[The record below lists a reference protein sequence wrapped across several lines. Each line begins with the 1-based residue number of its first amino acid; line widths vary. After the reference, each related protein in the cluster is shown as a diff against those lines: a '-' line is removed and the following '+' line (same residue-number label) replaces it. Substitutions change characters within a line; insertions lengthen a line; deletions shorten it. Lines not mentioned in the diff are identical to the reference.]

1 MLKFILRRCLE
12 AIPTLFILITIS
24 FFMMRLAPGSP
35 FTGERTLPPE
45 VMANIEAKYHLND
58 PIMTQY
64 FSYLKQLAH
73 GDFGPSFKYKD
84 YSVNDLVASSF
95 PVSAKLGAAA
105 FFLAVI
111 LGVSAGVIA
120 ALKQNTKWDYTVMG
134 LAMTGV
140 VIPSFVVAPLL
151 VMIFAIILH
160 WLPGGGWNGGALKFM
175 ILPMVALSLAYI
187 ASIARITRGS
197 MIEVLHSNFI
207 RTARA
212 KGLPMR
218 RIILRHALKPALL
231 PVLSY
236 MGPAF
241 VGIITGSMVIETIYG
256 LPGIGQLFVNGALN
270 RDYSLVLSLTI
281 LVGALTILFNAIVDV
296 RCAICGY
303 RPENPLL
310 ILELAMML
318 SKKNSETL
326 ENFSEKLE
334 VEGRSLWQDARRRF
348 MHNRAAVASLI
359 VLVLI
364 ALFVILAPMLSQFA
378 YDDTDWA
385 MMSSAPDMESG
396 HYFGTDSSGRDLLV
410 RVAIGGRISLMVG
423 VAAALVAVVVGTLYG
438 SLSGYLGGKVDSV
451 MMRLLEI
458 LNSFPFMFFVILL
471 VTFFGQNI
479 LLIFVA
485 IGMVSWLD
493 MARIVRGQTLSLKR
507 KEFIEAAQVGG
518 VSTSGIVIRH
528 IVPNVLGV
536 VVVYASLLV
545 PSMILFESFLSFLGL
560 GTQEP
565 LSSWGA
571 LLSDGANSMEVSPW
585 LLLFPAG
592 FLVVTLFCFNFI
604 GDGLRDALDPKDR

>member
-140 VIPSFVVAPLL
+140 VIPSFVVA
-151 VMIFAIILH
+151 H

-296 RCAICGY
+296 LY
-303 RPENPLL
+303 
-310 ILELAMML
+310 
-318 SKKNSETL
+318 
-326 ENFSEKLE
+326 
-334 VEGRSLWQDARRRF
+334 
-348 MHNRAAVASLI
+348 AVI
-359 VLVLI
+359 
-364 ALFVILAPMLSQFA
+364 
-378 YDDTDWA
+378 
-385 MMSSAPDMESG
+385 
-396 HYFGTDSSGRDLLV
+396 
-410 RVAIGGRISLMVG
+410 
-423 VAAALVAVVVGTLYG
+423 
-438 SLSGYLGGKVDSV
+438 
-451 MMRLLEI
+451 
-458 LNSFPFMFFVILL
+458 
-471 VTFFGQNI
+471 
-479 LLIFVA
+479 
-485 IGMVSWLD
+485 
-493 MARIVRGQTLSLKR
+493 
-507 KEFIEAAQVGG
+507 
-518 VSTSGIVIRH
+518 
-528 IVPNVLGV
+528 
-536 VVVYASLLV
+536 
-545 PSMILFESFLSFLGL
+545 
-560 GTQEP
+560 
-565 LSSWGA
+565 
-571 LLSDGANSMEVSPW
+571 
-585 LLLFPAG
+585 
-592 FLVVTLFCFNFI
+592 
-604 GDGLRDALDPKDR
+604 DPKIRY